1 MVPPGIPGYPPSLEG
16 LAILCIPLIAALIGW
31 GTNWL
36 AIKMTFRPVEFVG
49 IRPFFGWQGIIPRNS
64 DRIAQKT
71 VDLVTG
77 RLIPAEEVIDR
88 VDPNRLAEELRPIY
102 DSLSHDLVEELVVAQ
117 SPTIWEMMPD
127 FLKRQL
133 YRQVQAAIPDLF
145 DRLIQEYRAN
155 LDEMFDLK
163 GLVLQ
168 NLTGGNKTLLNEL
181 FLRCGREEFKFIVR
195 CGLYFGFLLGCVQAL
210 IWALF
215 PAWWI
220 LPLAGVVVGY
230 VTNWLAIQM
239 IFRPLTPR
247 RFLFFRYQG
256 LFLKR
261 QDEVSAEYADLL
273 ANKIVIPSKII
284 DTLVRGDRA
293 GIFIDTVHRQIE
305 KILNTKMGLFKGAML
320 LSVGTEPYRQMK
332 TQVTRRIVDLLPQQI
347 HRMEDYWRDAM
358 DLQPTIHERLGN
370 LPPAEFEQVLRTC
383 FKEDEAILIA
393 VGGALGLVAGLLQ
406 MSLLL

>member
-273 ANKIVIPSKII
+273 ANKIVIPS
-284 DTLVRGDRA
+284 
-293 GIFIDTVHRQIE
+293 
-305 KILNTKMGLFKGAML
+305 
-320 LSVGTEPYRQMK
+320 
-332 TQVTRRIVDLLPQQI
+332 
-347 HRMEDYWRDAM
+347 
-358 DLQPTIHERLGN
+358 
-370 LPPAEFEQVLRTC
+370 
-383 FKEDEAILIA
+383 
-393 VGGALGLVAGLLQ
+393 
-406 MSLLL
+406 